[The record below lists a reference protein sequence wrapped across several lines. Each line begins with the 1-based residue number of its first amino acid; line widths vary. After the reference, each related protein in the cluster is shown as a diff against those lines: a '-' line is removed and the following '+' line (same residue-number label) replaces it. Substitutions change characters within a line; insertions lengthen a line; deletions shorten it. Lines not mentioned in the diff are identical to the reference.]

1 MPAFRT
7 SLRMIV
13 IGVLCLGIFNLH
25 GTAATPFHVDLHC
38 LSLTE
43 PAHVSS
49 DIASPSSCCTKSSCC
64 PVLVDCVL
72 VADTHP
78 RRLRNPLEVKAKP
91 FLLVRALSPPPK
103 SPVLPA

>member
-1 MPAFRT
+1 MPAFRI
-7 SLRMIV
+7 SLRLIV

-25 GTAATPFHVDLHC
+25 GTAATPFHVGLYC
-38 LSLTE
+38 PSLTE
-43 PAHVSS
+43 PVHGSS

-64 PVLVDCVL
+64 LVDCVL

-78 RRLRNPLEVKAKP
+78 PRLRNPLGGEAKP
-91 FLLVRALSPPPK
+91 FLLGRALSPPPK